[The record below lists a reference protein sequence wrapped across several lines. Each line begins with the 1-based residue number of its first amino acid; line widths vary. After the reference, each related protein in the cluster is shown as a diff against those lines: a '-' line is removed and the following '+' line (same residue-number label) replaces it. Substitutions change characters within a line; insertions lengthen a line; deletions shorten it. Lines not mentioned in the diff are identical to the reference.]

1 MNVHNNTP
9 GTFAALSSDEAG
21 RWLHARLA
29 TSFGAPNTFV
39 PRGFEAYARILQPI
53 LRDRPKAP
61 ETWETVFTSETPAME
76 DELVSW
82 ATVAAV
88 HGKRV
93 ERYSHGAELVPPVGI
108 DPSKPW
114 VDAQGWRY
122 GETEEGFLDAHTL
135 ARVAV
140 ILSRHTSTPANGV
153 AALWEGWGSGNSV
166 RYSSS
171 KARNVLNTIR
181 RLSAGVRAKAHPA
194 QSLAPPGRLE
204 LPGRTHRLYSAGIT
218 EFTDPEWPSRAPWAD
233 AEGDAHSP
241 NILWPADRAW
251 VLVTEVDY
259 DSTIV
264 GGSRALMGALLASPG
279 VEALEVGEDIEEYLL
294 MAPGD
299 NGN

>member
-9 GTFAALSSDEAG
+9 GTFTALGSNEHG

-29 TSFGAPNTFV
+29 TSFGAPNTVV
-39 PRGFEAYARILQPI
+39 PRGFEAYARILHPI

-61 ETWETVFTSETPAME
+61 ETWETVFSSETRSME

-88 HGKRV
+88 QGKRV
-93 ERYSHGAELVPPVGI
+93 ERYSQGADLVPPVGK
-108 DPSKPW
+108 DLSKPW

-122 GETEEGFLDAHTL
+122 GETVEGFLDVHTL

-140 ILSRHTSTPANGV
+140 ILSRYTSTPANGV

-171 KARNVLNTIR
+171 KARNLGNTIGW
-181 RLSAGVRAKAHPA
+181 LTGGVRAKAHPA
-194 QSLAPPGRLE
+194 RSLASAARLK
-204 LPGRTHRLYSAGIT
+204 LPGRNHRLYSAAIT

-233 AEGDAHSP
+233 AVGDAHSP
-241 NILWPADRAW
+241 NILWPADHAW

-264 GGSRALMGALLASPG
+264 AGSRALMGALLASPG
-279 VEALEVGEDIEEYLL
+279 IEALEVGEDIEEHLL